1 MKKMIRLNRNNPQE
15 LIITIKEL
23 DELLEMDQNLEHFFV
38 VEKTLKDINQ
48 YQQANTI
55 NLTDIRVKRGT
66 PLGEIL
72 FERAR
77 REVQN
82 DPESLIDSL
91 IFNAVNN
98 KDEDFFDH
106 IHETLK
112 KEETAPSDYMVEQI
126 LLARKNSFTNEKVA
140 PFCVEQEAKIKEKSL
155 V

>member
-1 MKKMIRLNRNNPQE
+1 MIRLNRNNPQE

-23 DELLEMDQNLEHFFV
+23 DELLEIDQNLEHFFV

-48 YQQANTI
+48 YQQENTI
-55 NLTDIRVKRGT
+55 YLTDIRLKRET

-91 IFNAVNN
+91 IFNAV
-98 KDEDFFDH
+98 KIGRASCRER
-106 IHETLK
+106 
-112 KEETAPSDYMVEQI
+112 V
-126 LLARKNSFTNEKVA
+126 FTGV
-140 PFCVEQEAKIKEKSL
+140 
-155 V
+155 